1 MAYVSMQHNKLRV
14 EIKNFHVSKLL
25 TMLMVIVYLFFF
37 FSYILSCLVYF
48 DWKMV
53 FIYC

>member
-25 TMLMVIVYLFFF
+25 TMLMVIVYHFISFH
-37 FSYILSCLVYF
+37 ILSCLVYF